1 MTSRGA
7 YDRFD
12 ATVYETVLPV
22 EHKEPEKKTMIL
34 IVDWESAD
42 AIYVVWAKHYQLPK
56 QQQAPL
62 RARGLENSTS
72 GCPNQLVF
80 YLMGEPDVFQ
90 WYLEDIQSENGPP
103 VANRASLAP
112 AQKRLPE
119 IPLDELHL
127 VIPCEESF
135 EEIRSIY
142 LEAERRV
149 LARR

>member
-1 MTSRGA
+1 MTSQGA

-12 ATVYETVLPV
+12 PTVYETELPV
-22 EHKEPEKKTMIL
+22 EHKEPGKKTMIP

-42 AIYVVWAKHYQLPK
+42 AIYAVWVKHYQLAE

-62 RARGLENSTS
+62 RARGLKKPTS

-80 YLMGEPDVFQ
+80 YLIGEPDGLQ
-90 WYLEDIQSENGPP
+90 WYPKDIQSENGPP
-103 VANRASLAP
+103 VAQRASLAP

-127 VIPCEESF
+127 VIPCEEPF
-135 EEIRSIY
+135 GEIRSIY